1 MGIAELPSGKRVR
14 LPKKMSV
21 IWLLLSDSIELFAD
35 TTATTSALTALMPR
49 QTVTA
54 TLAKPIRCKRRTGGF
69 FRERL

>member
-1 MGIAELPSGKRVR
+1 
-14 LPKKMSV
+14 MSV